1 MMAIVLYIFALASH
15 QGPQKTTESSQ
26 DADIERK
33 YDL

>member
-1 MMAIVLYIFALASH
+1 MMAIVFALASH
-15 QGPQKTTESSQ
+15 QGPQKATASSQ

>member
-1 MMAIVLYIFALASH
+1 MMAIVLLFALASH
-15 QGPQKTTESSQ
+15 QEPQKTTASSQ